1 MNDIGL
7 ISLAKAIHWSYVS
20 SRYQESIILSY
31 DPVGE
36 DIYWVVLVHLELF
49 VGDIFLES
57 CDWWKKKTLESQ
69 RMFVSKVYQKKEIMK
84 EKENWVER
92 TFYSVG
98 LSNKHWW
105 RQQDS
110 LRLKKKKGVGEW
122 LVDLKVWKILVQWSK
137 FSCCSRFSRFR

>member
-20 SRYQESIILSY
+20 SRYQESIVLSY

-57 CDWWKKKTLESQ
+57 CDWWKKKNPGVPKNVCFKSLSEEGNNEGKRKLSG
-69 RMFVSKVYQKKEIMK
+69 
-84 EKENWVER
+84 EN
-92 TFYSVG
+92 
-98 LSNKHWW
+98 
-105 RQQDS
+105 
-110 LRLKKKKGVGEW
+110 
-122 LVDLKVWKILVQWSK
+122 IL
-137 FSCCSRFSRFR
+137 FSWT